1 MIDDAV
7 QDARGR
13 LADPN
18 LSEAVMKAGS
28 RRRSGVPLWNRIF
41 TKVGNGST
49 ELNRRASGSH
59 SAFGVTLLDGS
70 EASPVPEE
78 QLADTVKV

>member
-13 LADPN
+13 LANPN

-28 RRRSGVPLWNRIF
+28 RKRFGVPLWNRLF

-59 SAFGVTLLDGS
+59 SAFGVTLLHDS
-70 EASPVPEE
+70 EPTLVPTEL
-78 QLADTVKV
+78 LAVTVKV